1 MKEREEPGGQLS
13 PMEFM
18 AAITVADFDIL
29 FDEEERN
36 RLASFLGDKALGKGS
51 FVLAF
56 NTGDGGI
63 VRVHYPVEA
72 IGADRVHVGPAERI
86 YTSDKDS
93 ERPEELEDIPIW
105 WHGTN

>member
-1 MKEREEPGGQLS
+1 MIEREEPGGQLS
-13 PMEFM
+13 PMEFI

-29 FDEEERN
+29 FDEEERS
-36 RLASFLGDKALGKGS
+36 RLTSFLGDKALGKGS

-63 VRVHYPVEA
+63 VRVHYPVEGTLDM
-72 IGADRVHVGPAERI
+72 IHVGPASRI
-86 YTSDKDS
+86 YTSSSDS
-93 ERPEELEDIPIW
+93 ERPEELKDIPMW